1 MTLSA
6 AEVRK
11 DTGLNREQSW
21 VRYQR
26 GLTLEG
32 SEEQVAVGFLA
43 GKTRSPSLLLLMFSA
58 PSLLPGNIGMI
69 GNFVL

>member
-1 MTLSA
+1 M
-6 AEVRK
+6 
-11 DTGLNREQSW
+11 
-21 VRYQR
+21 RYQR

-43 GKTRSPSLLLLMFSA
+43 GKTRSPSLLLLMLSA